1 MSFAFANQLFTLP
14 LYSALVTNFAAKPTF
29 APRPRTRRMITSFPV
44 LLMVS
49 TIVSIALTLP
59 LILAPLTKHAA
70 PPDPVAAVP
79 TVLMRPPLRETLTRK
94 LEAAIPTIQ
103 VFELLLAVPPL
114 FAAVVA
120 PRIRKRSYR
129 WIAFFLAVL
138 LAAVIP
144 GRKVGLTGVSM
155 TLSLLTCYVLPAFL
169 HAIFH
174 GLRRPRSILF
184 TNAHPAPTFT
194 SSEPSSSTDPEALLR
209 HKERSLQRRRLA
221 RRILWD
227 VGVWVIL
234 GPVGIA
240 ATVWT
245 AGRAIA
251 VW

>member
-1 MSFAFANQLFTLP
+1 LSFAFGNQLLALP
-14 LYSALVTNFAAKPTF
+14 LYTALVTNFAAKPTF

-44 LLMVS
+44 LL
-49 TIVSIALTLP
+49 IVSAAISIVLTVP

-70 PPDPVAAVP
+70 PPDPAAVP
-79 TVLMRPPLRETLTRK
+79 TVLFRPPLRETLSRK

-103 VFELLLAVPPL
+103 VFALLLAVPPL
-114 FAAVVA
+114 FAGVVV
-120 PRIRKRSYR
+120 PRIRQRSYR
-129 WIAFFLAVL
+129 WISFFSAVVV
-138 LAAVIP
+138 AAVIP
-144 GRKVGLTGVSM
+144 GRSAGLTGLAM
-155 TLSLLTCYVLPAFL
+155 TLSLFTCYVFPALL

-184 TNAHPAPTFT
+184 SNSNTTAPAIT
-194 SSEPSSSTDPEALLR
+194 SSGPSSSHDPEALLQ

-221 RRILWD
+221 RRVLWD
-227 VGVWVIL
+227 IGVWAVL

-245 AGRAIA
+245 AGRTIS